1 VSQTAQQNYSIPTA
15 TQQITQAGHKVDTVW
30 FRFLSNLYVSTGSGN
45 ATATLTETQAAL
57 AALEATVAAAI
68 AAPAVA
74 ASPQLVALQLQVSD
88 LQKRVAAAMQ
98 KSAPLFPSYD
108 MAVYVPGL
116 IGAPTYALWRF
127 TADRPFVLPVGL
139 SGSKLACAAAPTGP
153 VAMNLKHNGTIVGTL
168 NIAGSAIVGTFTFTA
183 AVIVLIGD
191 IIEVDAPASPDATL
205 ASLNWTFAGQRLA

>member
-1 VSQTAQQNYSIPTA
+1 MSQTAQQNYSIPTA

-57 AALEATVAAAI
+57 AALEATVAAAT

-74 ASPQLVALQLQVSD
+74 ASPQLVALQLQIAD

-98 KSAPLFPSYD
+98 PAAPLFPSYD

-116 IGAPTYALWRF
+116 IGSPTYALWRF
-127 TADRPFVLPVGL
+127 TADRPYVLPIGL
-139 SGSKLACAAAPTGP
+139 FASKLACATAPQGN
-153 VAMNLKHNGTIVGTL
+153 VSMNLQQNGTTIGTL
-168 NIAGSAIVGTFTFTA
+168 NITAI
-183 AVIVLIGD
+183 
-191 IIEVDAPASPDATL
+191 
-205 ASLNWTFAGQRLA
+205 